1 MLLIQL
7 FIMMVKCPVHRFVS
21 LKGSCKSKRLSLSF
35 CLSSDSASI
44 RETSVSLAAR
54 RYILII
60 VWCMNVHKEKNVVK
74 KGIVEK
80 SEKKKEKNEK
90 NKMWKM
96 KNEMQ
101 MPATSLITNPL

>member
-1 MLLIQL
+1 
-7 FIMMVKCPVHRFVS
+7 
-21 LKGSCKSKRLSLSF
+21 
-35 CLSSDSASI
+35 
-44 RETSVSLAAR
+44 
-54 RYILII
+54 
-60 VWCMNVHKEKNVVK
+60 MNVHKEKNVVK

-101 MPATSLITNPL
+101 MRQFLNTLYIRYDTYIHETSTVVRVVTGT